1 MDARTRRLATIALLL
16 LMVGVALGLRLYRSQ
31 AQSLWYDEGFSVYLA
46 RMDLSEITARTA
58 ADIQP
63 PLYYY
68 LLHAWINLLGD
79 GEAAVRSLSALFGAL
94 SVGLIYALG
103 RRLLGRGPALLAALL
118 LAVSPLHVW
127 YGQEARMYTLL
138 VAETLL
144 SSWCLLEATRI
155 ETSPATTC
163 LLWWGGFVVASV
175 AALYTHYFALFV
187 LAFQGVY
194 WLAIILSKRPN
205 SRVSIL
211 SGLGA
216 GALIAAAYAP
226 WLPNLLT
233 RYASDLSYWTGRL
246 KLAEVA
252 LDIGLS
258 FVGGESMAE
267 AVAIPLGFVLAALTL
282 VCLVAMLV
290 DDEPPLRAVPFLL
303 LYLLLPIVLILGAA
317 YESPKFN
324 ARYAILSSPAWLL
337 LLAGGLAVLWQ
348 RATRLARPPKKRH
361 WTALANL
368 LPALGYRA
376 LAVVGLLVTLGVSAY
391 ADWNAYYDPAF
402 ARADF
407 RTAADYVRA
416 RLTPDEAIILC
427 SGHQFPVFD
436 YYYPGAPRHLLPDSP
451 TLDVTRTLDFS
462 VADDLNRLLAGRQG
476 VWLVLWQDEVV
487 DPVGYLEELLHTQS
501 HALSDGVDFPGI
513 RVAHYRFAQ
522 EHQFSSRPW
531 VAHPLALN
539 FGDQLALWGYT
550 QTDDGQVKLYW
561 QALQP
566 LEEDYKVSLALRDV
580 TNQIWGRWDGRP
592 TTYLYPTFR
601 WRPGQLVLG
610 SYPIPGLTG
619 MPPGDYGLELTVYT
633 DTDPSGLDLLDQAG
647 APQGRRAVLGAVD
660 LAGVP
665 ATADTIQVRRPLRA
679 DLGGGIHIL
688 GADLGIRE
696 AEPGDRL
703 GMDFFWLAVDRPH
716 GDFRLQLT
724 LIDASGLRREAGTFP
739 LTNGWHPT
747 STWQAGQ
754 AWRGRVTFRVPI
766 ESQPGPARLMAWL
779 VDALGEPVGGAVF
792 PAQLDVLTSDRVFEI
807 PPVAVRRD
815 ANLGDQVT
823 LIGADL
829 TPAPVSPGESLTVTL
844 VWRARSATDVPYTVF
859 VHLLTTEGKYVAG
872 HDGQPVG
879 GSRPTLVWVPG
890 EVVIDT
896 HTLALPADLP
906 EGEYVIEVGMYD
918 AEIAG
923 MPRLPVVG
931 PEGKGQTDRV
941 LFGPVTVH

>member
-1 MDARTRRLATIALLL
+1 MDARARLLGTTALLL
-16 LMVGVALGLRLYRSQ
+16 LIVGLALGLRLHRSE

-46 RMDLSEITARTA
+46 RMDLGEITARTA

-68 LLHAWINLLGD
+68 LLHIWINVLGD
-79 GEAAVRSLSALFGAL
+79 SEASLRSLSALFGAI

-103 RRLLGRGPALLAALL
+103 RRLLGLGPALLAALL

-144 SSWCLLEATRI
+144 SSWCLLEASRTEVSPTTTR
-155 ETSPATTC
+155 
-163 LLWWGGFVVASV
+163 LLWWSGFVVASV

-194 WLAIILSKRPN
+194 WLLTTLSRRRRRRGAVLP
-205 SRVSIL
+205 
-211 SGLGA
+211 GLAA

-226 WLPNLLT
+226 WLPYLFS

-246 KLAEVA
+246 KLDEVV

-258 FVGGESMAE
+258 YVGGESMAE
-267 AVAIPLGFVLAALTL
+267 AVAISLGIVLAALTL
-282 VCLVAMLV
+282 VCLLAMIV
-290 DDEPPLRAVPFLL
+290 DEGSLMRAVPFLL
-303 LYLLLPIVLILGAA
+303 LYLLVPTALILVVA
-317 YESPKFN
+317 YDSPKFN
-324 ARYAILSSPAWLL
+324 ARYAIVSSPAWLL
-337 LLAGGLAVLWQ
+337 LLAGGLAALWH
-348 RATRLARPPKKRH
+348 RATRLVRPPGERE
-361 WTALANL
+361 WSALADL
-368 LPALGYRA
+368 LPALGYGA
-376 LAVVGLLVTLGVSAY
+376 LAAVGLLCTLAVAAY

-402 ARADF
+402 ARADS
-407 RTAADYVRA
+407 RAAAEYVRA
-416 RLTPDEAIILC
+416 RLAPDEAIILS

-462 VADDLNRLLAGRQG
+462 VADELNQILADEQG
-476 VWLVLWQDEVV
+476 VWLVLWQAEIV
-487 DPVGYLEELLHTQS
+487 DPVGYLEEVLNTQAQ
-501 HALSDGVDFPGI
+501 ALSDGAAFPGV
-513 RVAHYRFAQ
+513 RVAHYRFPK

-539 FGDQLALWGYT
+539 FGGQLALWGYT

-566 LEEDYKVSLALRDV
+566 LEEDYKVSLVLRDV

-610 SYPIPGLTG
+610 RYPIPRLAG
-619 MPPGDYGLELTVYT
+619 MPPGDYGLELAVYT
-633 DTDPSGLDLLDQAG
+633 DADPAGLDLIDQAG
-647 APQGRRAVLGAVD
+647 APQGRRAMLGAVT

-665 ATADTIQVRRPLRA
+665 ATVETIQVRHPLWA

-688 GADLGIRE
+688 GADLELQE

-703 GMDFFWLAVDRPH
+703 GMDLFWLAAEKPH
-716 GDFRLQLT
+716 GDFRLRLT
-724 LIDASGLRREAGTFP
+724 LIDASGIRRDAGTFP

-747 STWQAGQ
+747 STWQADQ

-792 PAQLDVLTSDRVFEI
+792 PAQLEVLTSDRVFQV
-807 PPVAVRRD
+807 PQVAYRRE
-815 ANLGDQVT
+815 ANLGNQVT
-823 LIGADL
+823 LVGADL
-829 TPAPVSPGESLTVTL
+829 APDAVSRGESLDVTL
-844 VWRARSATDVPYTVF
+844 VWQARTATDVPYTVF
-859 VHLLTTEGKYVAG
+859 VHLLTADGQFVAG
-872 HDGQPVG
+872 HDSQPVG
-879 GSRPTLVWVPG
+879 GNRPTIVWVPG
-890 EVVIDT
+890 EVVVDT
-896 HTLALPADLP
+896 HTLAVPADLP
-906 EGEYVIEVGMYD
+906 EGEYVVEVGMYD

-923 MPRLPVVG
+923 MPRLPVLG

-941 LFGPVTVH
+941 LFGPVTVR